1 MAHPRRSLGPPFK
14 QPLARAGLIIELAKA
29 TGLSANK
36 TVMVL
41 RELEDIV
48 VQSLIPG
55 SAGEFILPG
64 LLRITIE
71 TIPAKPPR
79 ETTDPYTNE
88 ARMRGATP
96 EKMCIKIRAAAK
108 LRNALRRVRTHQ
120 TATP

>member
-1 MAHPRRSLGPPFK
+1 MAHPRRPLGPPFK

-29 TGLSANK
+29 TGLSENK
-36 TVMVL
+36 TALVL

-48 VQSLIPG
+48 VQSLIPD

-71 TIPAKPPR
+71 TVPAKPPG
-79 ETTDPYTNE
+79 ETTNPFTSE
-88 ARMRGATP
+88 ARLRGATP
-96 EKMCIKIRAAAK
+96 EKMRIKIRAATK

-120 TATP
+120 THTP